1 MSFFLASFF
10 ASQLCMQCL
19 QLTKEPGRNSMFFLI
34 ARLSNRLLHIV
45 ALNWCKN
52 VASETGLG
60 KCIKSYST
68 LLKITYPY
76 ITKSIIHDTVIFIIA
91 SHTIQKKIASL
102 WGENQCHGNKN
113 VAWETTFWSVALL
126 NVAYHVLVEILTARE
141 ILVADVS
148 YMFFSYKSVLVDS
161 RVNTNTIALGLRFV
175 SSGANNRLGPSFL
188 AWALKKTFHK
198 SISCSLRPSWC
209 FYCIPPYVN
218 FSVDCTVSQAY

>member
-1 MSFFLASFF
+1 MSFFLGSFF
-10 ASQLCMQCL
+10 ASQLCMQGL
-19 QLTKEPGRNSMFFLI
+19 QLAKEPSWNTMFCLI

-60 KCIKSYST
+60 KCIKPYST

-76 ITKSIIHDTVIFIIA
+76 RTKSNLHNTVIFIIV
-91 SHTIQKKIASL
+91 SHAVQKKTASL

-148 YMFFSYKSVLVDS
+148 YMFFSYKSVLVDN
-161 RVNTNTIALGLRFV
+161 RVNTNTIALACALFPVERIIGLGLV
-175 SSGANNRLGPSFL
+175 S
-188 AWALKKTFHK
+188 
-198 SISCSLRPSWC
+198 
-209 FYCIPPYVN
+209 
-218 FSVDCTVSQAY
+218 